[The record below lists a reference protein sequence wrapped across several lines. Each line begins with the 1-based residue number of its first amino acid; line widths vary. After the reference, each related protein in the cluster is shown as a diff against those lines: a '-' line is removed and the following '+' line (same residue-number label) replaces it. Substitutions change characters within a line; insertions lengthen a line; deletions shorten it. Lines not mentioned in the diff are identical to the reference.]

1 MRCGKGR
8 SKREVYSYAI
18 LPQERRKTSSRQP
31 NFTPKTTG
39 KRRTKKFPKL
49 LEEKKS

>member
-18 LPQERRKTSSRQP
+18 LPQERRKHRVDNLTLYLKQLEKEQA
-31 NFTPKTTG
+31 NKQ
-39 KRRTKKFPKL
+39 TKKN
-49 LEEKKS
+49 